1 MRIVHT
7 ADWHLC
13 DRLGRLDRTDDLKRR
28 VEAVARLCE
37 ENAADVLLIAGD
49 LFSEQASVD
58 DVTASLMH
66 LRQSFLP
73 FFERKGTVLA
83 VTGNHDRNGRID
95 IVRAGM
101 GLAVPDAGRGGRLS
115 PGRMYLANNPAVV
128 RLADPAGHVVQ
139 FVLLPYPFPSRYAV
153 AADSYAS
160 KEEENRLVRASV
172 ADWLQRKTADA
183 AFEQTVPTVLVAH
196 LHVRGSELTTAY
208 KMSDRDDVLFDV
220 GELHPD
226 WRYVALGHIHQPQCL
241 GGSETVRYPGSLDRL
256 DFGETHDTHGVVL
269 FDVVGAEPVKPV
281 SLPIPATQFHTITLT
296 DPDAE
301 LPTVHEKYPD
311 HATAVV
317 RLRVHPPTATDR
329 EEVSRHLKKMFPR
342 WHSLDWVGPTSAVT
356 GNEVKFSPRA
366 GFADTVRAYLTEQ
379 LDRENDP
386 DKDLVLA
393 LADTFLKPGGPS

>member
-13 DRLGRLDRTDDLKRR
+13 DRLGRLDRTDGLRQR
-28 VEAVARLCE
+28 VEAVAKVCE
-37 ENAADVLLIAGD
+37 DRSADVLLIAGD

-58 DVTASLMH
+58 DMTAALLH
-66 LRQSFLP
+66 LRQAFLP
-73 FFERKGTVLA
+73 FFARGGTVLA
-83 VTGNHDRNGRID
+83 VTGNHDRNSRID

-101 GLAVPDAGRGGRLS
+101 GLAVPDAGKGGRLT

-128 RLADPAGHVVQ
+128 RLTHPAVNPVQ
-139 FVLLPYPFPSRYAV
+139 FVLLPYPFPSRYDV

-160 KEEENRLVRASV
+160 KEEENRQVRAKV
-172 ADWLQRKTADA
+172 ADWLQRKSTDA
-183 AFEQTVPTVLVAH
+183 SFDQTVPTVLVAH

-241 GGSETVRYPGSLDRL
+241 GGGETVRYPGSLDRL
-256 DFGETHDTHGVVL
+256 DFGETHDTHGVVV
-269 FDVVGAEPVKPV
+269 FDVVGAEPVRPV
-281 SLPIPATQFHTITLT
+281 CVPVPPTPFHTITVA
-296 DPDAE
+296 DPNAE
-301 LPTVHEKYPD
+301 LPTLHEKYPD
-311 HATAVV
+311 HATAIV
-317 RLRVHPPTATDR
+317 RFFVRPPTALSRD
-329 EEVSRHLKKMFPR
+329 EVSRHLKRMFPN
-342 WHSLDWVGPTSAVT
+342 WHTLAWEEPAAADAGP
-356 GNEVKFSPRA
+356 VKFSPRA

-386 DKDLVLA
+386 DKARVLA